1 MANHYVT
8 WSLRDYTKETSP
20 VKIYSGAITAI
31 SIAGFLTAIGTG
43 RTAVEGITEG
53 IVATESWVGD
63 KTLVSAAAPISVT
76 AQVERKW
83 LGRYHDTVTQK
94 GYRFEIPT
102 AELIAGRLLANS
114 DFADL
119 VGDTNMAAFKT
130 WFDGFARNPDSD
142 TNAVVLDSMQHVG
155 RNI

>member
-8 WSLRDYTKETSP
+8 WSLRDYTRETSP
-20 VKIYSGAITAI
+20 VKIYNGPITVGTLP
-31 SIAGFLTAIGTG
+31 GFLVGVGAGRAAI
-43 RTAVEGITEG
+43 EGITEG
-53 IVATESWVGD
+53 IVAKEMWVGD
-63 KTLVSAAAPISVT
+63 STDVSAAAPAAVT

-94 GYRFEIPT
+94 KYRFEIPT

-119 VGDTNMAAFKT
+119 VGDANMAAFKA
-130 WFDGFARNPDSD
+130 WFDGFARCPDSD
-142 TNAVVLDSMQHVG
+142 ANPVVLDTMQHVG

>member
-1 MANHYVT
+1 MPHYT
-8 WSLRDYTKETSP
+8 GWSLRDYTGETSP
-20 VKIYSGAITAI
+20 VKIYNGAVTAL
-31 SIAGFLTAIGTG
+31 SIAGYLTAVGAG
-43 RTAVEGITEG
+43 RAAIEGITEG
-53 IVATESWVGD
+53 IVATETLTMD
-63 KTLVSAAAPISVT
+63 KTNVSAATPTAVT

-94 GYRFEIPT
+94 KYRFEIPT
-102 AELIAGRLLANS
+102 AELITGRLLANS

-130 WFDGFARNPDSD
+130 WFDGFARSPDSD